1 MLFSSYTYTMN
12 KKRGV
17 AMQYRNLKT
26 IEKVGNDVY
35 ILCKHCFNTRGWNL
49 FVVKE
54 GRWTFDSPYLDRQ
67 VADDLWDGEIKL
79 EFVESFKTKKKV
91 IEFLDKKQ
99 LDYRMSKETIDGQ
112 FESGLLTQ
120 EEHKERLVE
129 SANYWG

>member
-1 MLFSSYTYTMN
+1 
-12 KKRGV
+12 
-17 AMQYRNLKT
+17 MQYRNLKT

-35 ILCKHCFNTRGWNL
+35 ILCKHFYNRRGWNL

-54 GRWTFDSPYLDRQ
+54 GLYTFDSPYLDRH
-67 VADDLWDGEIKL
+67 VADGSCDGEIKL

-99 LDYRMSKETIDGQ
+99 LDHAMSKETIDGQ

-120 EEHKERLVE
+120 EEHVKKMLLSKAWSSHQTTGDENETIKR
-129 SANYWG
+129 NT

>member
-1 MLFSSYTYTMN
+1 
-12 KKRGV
+12 
-17 AMQYRNLKT
+17 MQYRNLKT
-26 IEKVGNDVY
+26 IENIGNDVY
-35 ILCKHCFNTRGWNL
+35 ILCKHCFNKRGWNL

-54 GRWTFDSPYLDRQ
+54 GLYTFDSPYLDRQ
-67 VADDLWDGEIKL
+67 VADDLWGGEIKL

-120 EEHKERLVE
+120 EEHKGLLVE

>member
-1 MLFSSYTYTMN
+1 MN
-12 KKRGV
+12 KKKGV
-17 AMQYRNLKT
+17 DMQYRNLKT

-35 ILCKHCFNTRGWNL
+35 ILCKHWLDRRGWNL

-54 GRWTFDSPYLDRQ
+54 GLYTFDSPYLDRQ
-67 VADDLWDGEIKL
+67 VADGSWDAEFKL

-99 LDYRMSKETIDGQ
+99 LDYRMSKENIDNQ
-112 FESGLLTQ
+112 FKSGLLTQ
-120 EEHKERLVE
+120 EEHKGLLVE

>member
-1 MLFSSYTYTMN
+1 MN
-12 KKRGV
+12 KKKGV
-17 AMQYRNLKT
+17 DMQYRNIKT

-35 ILCKHCFNTRGWNL
+35 ILCKHWLDRRGWNL

-54 GRWTFDSPYLDRQ
+54 GLYTFDSPYLDRQ
-67 VADDLWDGEIKL
+67 VADGSWDAEFKL

>member
-1 MLFSSYTYTMN
+1 
-12 KKRGV
+12 
-17 AMQYRNLKT
+17 MQYRNLKT

-35 ILCKHCFNTRGWNL
+35 ILCKHWLDRRGWNL

-54 GRWTFDSPYLDRQ
+54 GLYTFDSPYLDRQ
-67 VADDLWDGEIKL
+67 VADGSWDAEFKL

-99 LDYRMSKETIDGQ
+99 LDYRMSKENIDNQ
-112 FESGLLTQ
+112 FKSGLLTQ
-120 EEHKERLVE
+120 EEHKGLLVE

>member
-1 MLFSSYTYTMN
+1 
-12 KKRGV
+12 
-17 AMQYRNLKT
+17 MQYRNLKT

-35 ILCKHCFNTRGWNL
+35 VLCKHCFNTRGWNL

-79 EFVESFKTKKKV
+79 EFVESFNTKKKV

-129 SANYWG
+129 SANYFG